1 MNGRTFAPRQD
12 CLALL
17 LLLAGLL
24 WFFHEMLWNGQV
36 AFYRDLGL
44 YFYPIRFSLA
54 QSFQAG
60 ELPLW
65 DRHMA
70 MGFPLLADFQSG
82 AFYLPHLF
90 YFVLPFFVAV
100 RVTLFFHYLVA
111 ALGSY
116 ILCRKWDYPPYLSL
130 IGAILFTFGGLLV
143 SLTNLLN
150 HFQTAVW
157 LPWVI
162 FLGEKV
168 LRSCRWKDFLAFTL
182 ASLLQFL
189 AGSPEIYALSMVLL
203 LLGFLRIGSEEK
215 GISYWRVFLLPL
227 AANALMAGLAMIQ
240 VLPTIELF
248 RESRG
253 SIPVQYTEYITYS
266 LHPLNVIN
274 LFFLDK
280 EINTFIGNGVQ
291 LFFLQDIP
299 FLLSHYIGVIA
310 LLGVPV
316 WFFYASRRERVLVL
330 GLLIVSLVL
339 AMGGYTPVHHFLFRY
354 VPFFKL
360 FRFPEKFFFLTY
372 AMLLFIAL
380 RGLFYLAQS
389 NDSSSRGPWLILLV
403 VSFIPLLLY
412 LFLRVD
418 TAPLSRFIAW
428 STHTPALSTS
438 TLGRTSAVLVNLE
451 RQIALV
457 FSLLLL
463 LFLWKKAKL
472 RAILFQGLVVGL
484 VFVDL
489 ASVHRPYQFLLDP
502 NFINQGPKV
511 IKAPDPEPSRLFYYA
526 GDSNLHPSY
535 FRIHRQLTFS
545 ELHPVVFNNL
555 LPNAGVLHEMDY
567 MQEIDAL
574 MRWSYIFFL
583 DFANKLP
590 PERLYL
596 LLGNLNVKYVSS
608 FQSLPKVKGIT
619 LLRHFPEYP
628 SWLYRV
634 DRVVPRA
641 YVVSKVTEEKNPLKI
656 LGRLSSKEFDSLE
669 EVILNKAVAVDGK
682 RDFQGRAEI
691 LKYTNSYVAIQASLN
706 RPGVLVLA
714 DSFYPGWR
722 VYVDGSES
730 EILRANF
737 FFRAVPLS
745 AGEHRVEFRYQPTS
759 FTIGLAISLAT
770 LCGVVLCSV
779 IFSLRKTEK
788 PESETP

>member
-1 MNGRTFAPRQD
+1 MNGRTSTRRQD
-12 CLALL
+12 FLALL
-17 LLLAGLL
+17 LLVAMVI
-24 WFFHEMLWNGQV
+24 WFCHEMLWTGQV
-36 AFYRDLGL
+36 PFYRDLGP

-82 AFYLPHLF
+82 AFYLPHIF
-90 YFVLPFFVAV
+90 YFVLPFFVAL
-100 RVTLFFHYLVA
+100 RVTLLFHYLVA

-116 ILCRKWDYPPYLSL
+116 ILCRRWDYPPYLSL
-130 IGAILFTFGGLLV
+130 IGAILFTFGGMLV

-150 HFQTAVW
+150 HFQTAAW
-157 LPWVI
+157 LPLVI
-162 FLGEKV
+162 FLGEKA
-168 LRSCRWKDFLAFTL
+168 LRSCRWKDFLTFTL
-182 ASLLQFL
+182 VSLLQFL
-189 AGSPEIYALSMVLL
+189 AGSPEIYALSMGLL
-203 LLGFLRIGSEEK
+203 LLDLLRVRSEE
-215 GISYWRVFLLPL
+215 GGMSYWRVFLLPV
-227 AANALMAGLAMIQ
+227 AANVLMVGLAMIQ

-253 SIPVQYTEYITYS
+253 SIPVQYKENITYS

-280 EINTFIGNGVQ
+280 EINTYVGNGVQ

-299 FLLSHYIGVIA
+299 FLLSHYIGVIS
-310 LLGVPV
+310 LLGVPI
-316 WFFYASRRERVLVL
+316 WLFYASRRERVVVL
-330 GLLIVSLVL
+330 GVLVVSLVL
-339 AMGGYTPVHHFLFRY
+339 AMGGHTPVYHFLFRY
-354 VPFFKL
+354 APIFKL

-372 AMLLFIAL
+372 AVLLFITL
-380 RGLFYLAQS
+380 RGFLCLVQT
-389 NDSSSRGPWLILLV
+389 NNSSSRRPLLIVLA
-403 VSFIPLLLY
+403 VSFIPLLFY

-418 TAPLSRFIAW
+418 IVPLSRFIAW
-428 STHTPALSTS
+428 STHTPILSTS

-451 RQIALV
+451 RQITLV
-457 FSLLLL
+457 FGLLLL

-472 RAILFQGLVVGL
+472 RAILFQSLMVGL

-489 ASVHRPYQFLLDP
+489 TSAHRPYQFLLDP
-502 NFINQGPKV
+502 NFIYQGPKV

-535 FRIHRQLTFS
+535 YRVLRQPTFS
-545 ELHPVVFNNL
+545 ELQLLVFNNL
-555 LPNAGVLHEMDY
+555 LPNTGIFHEFDY

-574 MRWSYIFFL
+574 MRWSYVFFL

-596 LLGNLNVKYVSS
+596 LLGNLNVKYINS
-608 FQSLPKVKGIT
+608 FQPLSDAKGIR

-641 YVVSKVTEEKNPLKI
+641 YVVSKVTEEKNPLQI
-656 LGRLSSKEFDSLE
+656 LNKLSSKEFNPLE
-669 EVILNKAVAVDGK
+669 EIILNKAVAVDGK
-682 RDFQGRAEI
+682 RGFQGRAAI
-691 LKYTNSYVAIQASLN
+691 IKYTNSYVAVQASLN
-706 RPGVLVLA
+706 KPGALVLA

-722 VYVDGSES
+722 AYVDGSES
-730 EILRANF
+730 EVLRANF
-737 FFRAVPLS
+737 FFRAVSLP
-745 AGEHRVEFRYQPTS
+745 AGEHLVEFRYRPAS

-770 LCGVVLCSV
+770 LCGAVLCSV
-779 IFSLRKTEK
+779 IFSLRKTKK
-788 PESETP
+788 PESGTP